1 LATCLQK
8 GVVSFLI
15 VSTHWA
21 CVQTVTEYRFT
32 PDFGLKKLMQDKE
45 ECQALQRA
53 VGNDEDRIEKC
64 LEAKGWLTI
73 KKEVSTVSLDD
84 SVGSSTQY

>member
-1 LATCLQK
+1 
-8 GVVSFLI
+8 
-15 VSTHWA
+15 
-21 CVQTVTEYRFT
+21 
-32 PDFGLKKLMQDKE
+32 MQDKE